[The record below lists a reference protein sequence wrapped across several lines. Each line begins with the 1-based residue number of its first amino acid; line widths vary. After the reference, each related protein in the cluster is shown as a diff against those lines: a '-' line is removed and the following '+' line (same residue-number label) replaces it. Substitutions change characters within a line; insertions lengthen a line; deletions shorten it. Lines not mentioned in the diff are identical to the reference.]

1 MNILGI
7 SAFYHDSAAAMI
19 TDGNIAAAA
28 QEERFTRIKHD
39 YNFPRN
45 AVNYCLETAG
55 VTPEQIDYVVFYE
68 KPLLKFERLLETY
81 INYAPLGFGQFMM
94 GIPGWLK
101 QKLHIPRQIDKELNG
116 KYKGRYVFVEHH
128 QSHAASAFF
137 PSPFQE
143 AAIMT
148 LDGVGEWETA
158 SLGTGK
164 DNKIEL
170 TQSLEFPHSLGL
182 LYSAFTYYLG
192 FRVNSGEYKM
202 MGLAPYGQ
210 PEYYQL
216 ILDKLIDLKDDGS
229 FRMDMSYFPYC
240 HKTVMTN
247 KKFDKLF
254 GNVQRKQESKLTQ
267 QHMDIAASIQK
278 VTEEIMLKIANHLYQ
293 QTKMKNLVLA
303 GGVALNCV
311 GNGKILKQGPFDNIW
326 IQPAAGDAGGAIGAA
341 LFLWHQLLGNERIT
355 KETDSQHGSLLGPCY
370 SNSQIKSY
378 LDSTCAVYESIDDED
393 MLCEKVGSLINE
405 GNVIGWFS
413 GPMEFGPRALGNRSI
428 IGDPR
433 KKEMQSKMNLKI
445 KFRESFRP
453 FAPCV
458 LKEYASEYFDFD
470 KEQESP
476 YMLLVT
482 NVHKDKIIE
491 VSDELKGFE
500 KLAVKR
506 SCIPAITHVDCSAR
520 VQTVDKIRN
529 PRMHKLISKFNQV
542 SGCPVIINTS
552 FNIRGEPIVC
562 SPENAY
568 HCFMAT
574 DMDVLVLENQI
585 LYKQK
590 QPKADKNKIAEYKN
604 QFELD

>member
-1 MNILGI
+1 M
-7 SAFYHDSAAAMI
+7 
-19 TDGNIAAAA
+19 
-28 QEERFTRIKHD
+28 
-39 YNFPRN
+39 RN
-45 AVNYCLETAG
+45 ELVTEVLPDTAG
-55 VTPEQIDYVVFYE
+55 SGQI
-68 KPLLKFERLLETY
+68 
-81 INYAPLGFGQFMM
+81 
-94 GIPGWLK
+94 
-101 QKLHIPRQIDKELNG
+101 HI
-116 KYKGRYVFVEHH
+116 
-128 QSHAASAFF
+128 A
-137 PSPFQE
+137 
-143 AAIMT
+143 
-148 LDGVGEWETA
+148 LD
-158 SLGTGK
+158 
-164 DNKIEL
+164 
-170 TQSLEFPHSLGL
+170 Q
-182 LYSAFTYYLG
+182 
-192 FRVNSGEYKM
+192 R
-202 MGLAPYGQ
+202 
-210 PEYYQL
+210 
-216 ILDKLIDLKDDGS
+216 DKLAVVVELMDL
-229 FRMDMSYFPYC
+229 
-240 HKTVMTN
+240 
-247 KKFDKLF
+247 
-254 GNVQRKQESKLTQ
+254 
-267 QHMDIAASIQK
+267 AASIQV
-278 VTEEIMLKIANHLYQ
+278 VTEEVVMRLARTLH
-293 QTKMKNLVLA
+293 TETGCENLCLA

-311 GNGKILKQGPFDNIW
+311 ANGRLVREGPHSNVW
-326 IQPAAGDAGGAIGAA
+326 VQPAAGDAGGAIGAA
-341 LFLWHQLLGNERIT
+341 LFLWHQVLGNERIT

-378 LDSTCAVYESIDDED
+378 LDSTNAVYESIDDED
-393 MLCEKVGSLINE
+393 MLCEKVASLIDN
-405 GNVIGWFS
+405 GKVIGWFS
-413 GPMEFGPRALGNRSI
+413 GSMEFGPRALGNRSI

-491 VSDELKGFE
+491 VSDKLKGFE

-506 SCIPAITHVDCSAR
+506 SCIPAITHVDYSAR

-585 LYKQK
+585 LYKQQ
-590 QPKADKNKIAEYKN
+590 QPKANKDKIAEYKN